1 MLSKMVSIA
10 VSHYIPVMYCDTLM
24 GLNFNPDYYVDI
36 TKYFKLKVKA
46 ILEHESQNP
55 QRFVELAKMMNSYRA
70 AQCNAP
76 IGHFSECYKFRASFP
91 FGDIRELLPKPPKL
105 RPFYIENVKGFL

>member
-46 ILEHESQNP
+46 ILEHKSQKPTKICGISKN
-55 QRFVELAKMMNSYRA
+55 
-70 AQCNAP
+70 
-76 IGHFSECYKFRASFP
+76 
-91 FGDIRELLPKPPKL
+91 DELLQ
-105 RPFYIENVKGFL
+105 ICSM

>member
-1 MLSKMVSIA
+1 MVSIA

-46 ILEHESQNP
+46 ILKHESQNP
-55 QRFVELAKMMNSYRA
+55 QRFVELAKMMNSYRWLNVTL
-70 AQCNAP
+70 QLVTSQNV
-76 IGHFSECYKFRASFP
+76 INFV
-91 FGDIRELLPKPPKL
+91 LLSHLEILENFCLNLQSLDLFILKALKV
-105 RPFYIENVKGFL
+105 FYNWIN